1 LLAGWAGLDGAIAAE
16 VEEQNSRLLEVYRA
30 DPARLSWMRWEG
42 KMIIR
47 KIAIVAVVC
56 FALVA
61 AACGGDN
68 SSESAEAPSQ
78 VTVTDL
84 TSGAANYCDV
94 FTNKE
99 VATVVPE
106 ASPQPGTD
114 HCMWMNTSAGRQVK
128 LQIVPDGYLS
138 GEGMLPELPYEWPC
152 PDAASSSYEGNAN
165 GAVVACTRNDGV
177 LFIVDLHAIIGGS
190 DLSEDEQQAVAPLM
204 RKALERVV

>member
-1 LLAGWAGLDGAIAAE
+1 
-16 VEEQNSRLLEVYRA
+16 
-30 DPARLSWMRWEG
+30 
-42 KMIIR
+42 MIIR

-84 TSGAANYCDV
+84 TSGAANCDV

-138 GEGMLPELPYEWPC
+138 GEGMLPELPYE
-152 PDAASSSYEGNAN
+152 
-165 GAVVACTRNDGV
+165 
-177 LFIVDLHAIIGGS
+177 
-190 DLSEDEQQAVAPLM
+190 
-204 RKALERVV
+204 